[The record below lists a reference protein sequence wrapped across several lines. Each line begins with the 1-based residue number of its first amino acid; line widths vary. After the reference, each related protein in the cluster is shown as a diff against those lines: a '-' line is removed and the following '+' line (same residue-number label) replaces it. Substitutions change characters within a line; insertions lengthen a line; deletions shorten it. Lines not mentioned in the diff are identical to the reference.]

1 VSEWQDANR
10 VIKRLR
16 RYDIEVNEG
25 FAELLAAD
33 AGDREA
39 QMLRLLAYDLTGVD
53 SAVEV
58 TRRGRR

>member
-1 VSEWQDANR
+1 MSEWQDANR